1 MSDFTVFSQKYL
13 WEEHLIYKDGEAF
26 MGYKK
31 GHMEILASIWD
42 KTGHGRESLKCPDCG
57 SRLVLIQVEPIYDA
71 HNAYV
76 PYDTVI
82 ECTSCPFSL
91 RAESFSILG
100 SVKSFDMNEIEI
112 ASWSPS
118 GSRVLSKYEHI
129 LDYDL
134 LKSLKE
140 SAELVEFLVVDK
152 QVVQVIG

>member
-1 MSDFTVFSQKYL
+1 MSDFTIFSQKYL
-13 WEEHLIYKDGEAF
+13 LEEHLIYKDGESI

-31 GHMEILASIWD
+31 SHMKILASVWD
-42 KTGHGRESLKCPDCG
+42 KTGHGHDSLKCPDCG
-57 SRLVLIQVEPIYDA
+57 KRLVLIQVEPIYDA
-71 HNAYV
+71 QNAYV

-140 SAELVEFLVVDK
+140 SAELVEFLVVDR